1 MHLIDDKSVNLTDLI
16 ELVENTQKSWA
27 IHNLLGSQVDQ
38 FEANLPDLVV
48 NVTHALLTF
57 LVVLIATIGQRDCLN
72 AEIKNEVEVVL
83 NKRKKWH
90 DNEGHS
96 LACDCSKLES
106 KTLATSS
113 WNQCKTVFST
123 LRCIDDF
130 FLVLTELFVSEALSI
145 C

>member
-1 MHLIDDKSVNLTDLI
+1 MHLIDHKSVNLTNLI

-72 AEIKNEVEVVL
+72 SEIKDKVEVIL
-83 NKRKKWH
+83 
-90 DNEGHS
+90 D
-96 LACDCSKLES
+96 
-106 KTLATSS
+106 
-113 WNQCKTVFST
+113 
-123 LRCIDDF
+123 
-130 FLVLTELFVSEALSI
+130 
-145 C
+145 